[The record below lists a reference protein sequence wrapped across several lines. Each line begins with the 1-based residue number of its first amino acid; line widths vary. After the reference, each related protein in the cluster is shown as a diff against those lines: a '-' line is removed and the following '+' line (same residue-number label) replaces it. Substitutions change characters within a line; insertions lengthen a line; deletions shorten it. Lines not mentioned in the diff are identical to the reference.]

1 MFPTPEESLRQ
12 ALLQVT
18 TGGFFSEEQMSDLV
32 DLLMQI
38 DLGLAPYPQLAG
50 ALICSLKTRGESVAE
65 IVGAARSLRQ
75 HQVSV
80 TIESHQG
87 LLLDT
92 CGTGGDGAHL
102 INLSTLTGLVM
113 AALGVPV
120 AKHGNRSVSSACGS
134 ADLLEE
140 MGYPLH
146 SCRESVAR
154 CVQETGFGFF
164 FAPHFHPA
172 LKNLAGLRRSLGVRT
187 MFNLLGPLVNP
198 AGATHQLI
206 GVFDRNLVSPLARAA
221 CDLGLE
227 RCLVVHGQGGLDELS
242 PCGPSW
248 VSLAGRGEFA
258 EMEWTPKNFGA
269 KPVSLD
275 ALRGGDAAE
284 NAYKSQKF
292 LAGESSDIAAA
303 VAMNCAAC
311 LWLIE
316 KVESLEEG
324 YRQSFEAIQ
333 SGQVGEYFEEAK
345 TVANSFLSHID

>member
-1 MFPTPEESLRQ
+1 MSQAPEETLRR

-18 TGGFFSEEQMSDLV
+18 TGGFFSEEQMSHIV

-80 TIESHQG
+80 SVESQG
-87 LLLDT
+87 ILLDT

-146 SCRESVAR
+146 SSRESVAH
-154 CVQETGFGFF
+154 CVNQTGFGFF

-172 LKNLAGLRRSLGVRT
+172 LKNLANLRRSLGVRT

-206 GVFDRNLVSPLARAA
+206 GVFDRNLVSPLAKAA
-221 CDLGLE
+221 CSLGLE
-227 RCLVVHGQGGLDELS
+227 RCLVVHGEGGLDELS

-248 VSLAGRGEFA
+248 VSFASQGEFS
-258 EMEWTPKNFGA
+258 EMEWRPKNFGA
-269 KPVSLD
+269 PAIPLS
-275 ALRGGDAAE
+275 ALRGGNAAE
-284 NAYKSQKF
+284 NATKSRKF
-292 LAGESSDIAAA
+292 LAGESPEVAAA

-316 KVESLEEG
+316 RVESLEEG

-333 SGQVGEYFEEAK
+333 SGRVGEYFDRAK
-345 TVANSFLSHID
+345 AVANSFVSRID